1 MVSWDMISDQAEMEV
16 EAVCVCVSAFVRVC
30 VGAHVLFVNEQ
41 PGE

>member
-16 EAVCVCVSAFVRVC
+16 EAVCVCVW
-30 VGAHVLFVNEQ
+30 AHVLFVNEQ